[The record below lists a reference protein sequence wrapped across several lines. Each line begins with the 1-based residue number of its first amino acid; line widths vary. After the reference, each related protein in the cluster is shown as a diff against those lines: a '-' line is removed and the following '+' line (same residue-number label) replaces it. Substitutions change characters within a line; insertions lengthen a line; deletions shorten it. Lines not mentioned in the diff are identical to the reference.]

1 MVKECRYFTWTQF
14 EHPSFSLLAFYWPYN
29 LADKNIFL
37 KRLQE
42 NLMQTMRKIWI
53 ISRILT
59 LNDRSGLNT
68 CNSSCPVKLSN
79 FLCLIAWAS
88 RGTLDL
94 LTGHFKEQKQT
105 CIVHGSLR
113 FFKDIIHWAGGFNTD
128 KKRYFEKYIMT
139 HHGIS
144 ISKIQRNGNNVVRYI
159 DLSDG
164 SGSLGSLNTCIA

>member
-1 MVKECRYFTWTQF
+1 MVKECRYFTGTQF
-14 EHPSFSLLAFYWPYN
+14 EHPSFSLLAIYWPCN

-68 CNSSCPVKLSN
+68 CNSSYPVKLSN
-79 FLCLIAWAS
+79 FLSLIAWAS
-88 RGTLDL
+88 RSTLDL
-94 LTGHFKEQKQT
+94 LIVHFKEQKQT

-113 FFKDIIHWAGGFNTD
+113 FLRILFTELAVWILTNKGLLKT
-128 KKRYFEKYIMT
+128 
-139 HHGIS
+139 IS
-144 ISKIQRNGNNVVRYI
+144 YDTSCNNNSKMPWN
-159 DLSDG
+159 
-164 SGSLGSLNTCIA
+164 